1 MICKGLFYSYSSMKM
16 GFFVSTHFQ
25 NCFMCLPSLVDLCQ
39 QKMCTQ
45 LWTSVID
52 TSLQQLLRQQV
63 RHFMIFFLTRVL
75 PIMMIRQTVLQR
87 LEFSFEE
94 KGCGLF
100 LFHCLF
106 KSQLVRSCIS
116 LKCSTK
122 VMITTTHSMKKSAIH
137 GL

>member
-1 MICKGLFYSYSSMKM
+1 MICKGLFYSYSTMKM

-25 NCFMCLPSLVDLCQ
+25 NRFMCLPSLVDFCQ

-52 TSLQQLLRQQV
+52 TLLQQLLRQQV
-63 RHFMIFFLTRVL
+63 RHFMILFLTRVM
-75 PIMMIRQTVLQR
+75 PIMIRQTILQR
-87 LEFSFEE
+87 LEVSFEE

-106 KSQLVRSCIS
+106 KSCIS

-137 GL
+137 GF